1 MKKVAV
7 NRKKFVNGFINIDN
21 IPESDLATFVL
32 NLKTQIIEYYK
43 ADSSNQPP

>member
-1 MKKVAV
+1 MKKSEV

-43 ADSSNQPP
+43 TDLNKQPP